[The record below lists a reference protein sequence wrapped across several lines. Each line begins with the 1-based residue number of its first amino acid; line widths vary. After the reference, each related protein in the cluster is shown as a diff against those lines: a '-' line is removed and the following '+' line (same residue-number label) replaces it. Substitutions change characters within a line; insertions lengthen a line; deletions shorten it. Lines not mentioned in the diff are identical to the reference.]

1 MGSSRSGILVY
12 LQFKGV
18 QNGSKM
24 GPFGVPIWG
33 PQMVHVPDP
42 EAGRLSLSLLGHRG
56 VEAIWGSP
64 GYPPRWGPE
73 GSNLGSPGVLPS
85 QVVPRGLAMP
95 FPQHQIPFVRP
106 LNMTGLDV

>member
-56 VEAIWGSP
+56 VEAIWGLQGTP
-64 GYPPRWGPE
+64 HDG
-73 GSNLGSPGVLPS
+73 
-85 QVVPRGLAMP
+85 VPRGPIWGPQGSSLARW
-95 FPQHQIPFVRP
+95 FLGV
-106 LNMTGLDV
+106 